1 MESLITY
8 FNSLNIDIDIYSIG
22 KTALILLIGTI
33 LLGAVG
39 RFAFGKRSTLNVAV
53 SSAIS
58 IIFIYTASI
67 ILRSAGTQFNEL
79 LAPLPF
85 VDFSNE
91 NMFFFSFQYSNYK
104 LICSEILSMVVL
116 ALLVNLADG
125 WMPKGKH
132 IITWIIF
139 RILTVVIGF
148 FGHII
153 VVGLLANYLPN
164 VIVTYAPVVLL
175 ALLILLILTGALKV
189 VVGAFLTTVNPII
202 GGLYTFFFATIIGKQ
217 ITKAVLTTAI
227 LTGLIVLLQYLG
239 ITAISIAS
247 AALIAYVPLLIILII
262 VWYIVYKVF

>member
-1 MESLITY
+1 MESLITS
-8 FNSLNIDIDIYSIG
+8 FNSLNFDIDIYSIG

-39 RFAFGKRSTLNVAV
+39 RFAFGKRSSLNVAV

-58 IIFIYTASI
+58 IIFIYTVSV

-85 VDFSNE
+85 VDFSKE
-91 NMFFFSFQYSNYK
+91 NMFLFSFQYADYK

-139 RILTVVIGF
+139 RILTVIIGF

-153 VVGLLANYLPN
+153 VVGLLANYLPD

-227 LTGLIVLLQYLG
+227 LTGLIVLLQYFG